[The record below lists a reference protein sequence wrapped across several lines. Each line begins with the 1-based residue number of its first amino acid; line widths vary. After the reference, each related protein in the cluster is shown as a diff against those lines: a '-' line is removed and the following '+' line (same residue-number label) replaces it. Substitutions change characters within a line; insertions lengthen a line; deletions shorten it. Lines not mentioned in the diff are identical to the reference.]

1 MPKLL
6 TTKSPKRPMSGK
18 MEIVFSAHASVANA
32 TVSVSICSR
41 DTNARLGFRECYLV
55 YYWRHQ
61 TITWINLDWASI
73 SRFCGIHMGSRKHSW
88 YQSVR
93 WVCKV
98 HSKISTASPHSEWVN
113 VKCFAVWCRNVNW
126 LLGWLIVYKR
136 KTYRMSF
143 KEMWVELILAPV
155 AGFLYCNTVHE
166 LHLA

>member
-18 MEIVFSAHASVANA
+18 MEIVFSAHASVANV

-41 DTNARLGFRECYLV
+41 DTNARLGFREYYLV

-73 SRFCGIHMGSRKHSW
+73 SKFSGIHMGSRKHSW
-88 YQSVR
+88 YQSIK

-98 HSKISTASPHSEWVN
+98 HSKISTASPHIVN
-113 VKCFAVWCRNVNW
+113 ELMSNALRCDVAMLTDCWDDWLYTNEKHTRCPLEKCESN
-126 LLGWLIVYKR
+126 
-136 KTYRMSF
+136 
-143 KEMWVELILAPV
+143 
-155 AGFLYCNTVHE
+155 
-166 LHLA
+166 